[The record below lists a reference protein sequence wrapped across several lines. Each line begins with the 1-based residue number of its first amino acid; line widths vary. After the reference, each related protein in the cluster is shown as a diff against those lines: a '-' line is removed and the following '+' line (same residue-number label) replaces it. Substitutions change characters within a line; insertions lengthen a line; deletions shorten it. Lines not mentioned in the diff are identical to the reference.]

1 MEWVA
6 RQQYVKVQ
14 REVDGIEQRDIEYNR
29 FIYLYPDRV
38 VTKYRTFPIQ
48 EVIDMSYRKIAGEG
62 GLLYLHTSG
71 GVFSYT
77 VKTSPEDFVAAFRQL
92 SETR

>member
-1 MEWVA
+1 MEWIA

-14 REVDGIEQRDIEYNR
+14 REVDGLVQKDIEYER

-38 VTKYRTFPIQ
+38 VTAYRSFPIQ
-48 EVIDMSYRKIAGEG
+48 DVLDMSYRKIAGEG
-62 GLLYLHTSG
+62 GLLYVHTIG

-77 VKTSPEDFVAAFRQL
+77 VKTSPDSFVRAFRDKL
-92 SETR
+92 K